1 MALVTSVRR
10 ESACSHLSES
20 LTRESSGL
28 LAGHLPHLFVLIVT
42 SCCLSVSSPVSLL
55 LFLSP
60 PGVGGK
66 GSLFLHR
73 QNSLLGLSQASSP
86 FKDILF
92 SSFLQM
98 FFPFFPCIF
107 FFLFSPCIERKSF
120 PDSAANLL
128 VLIPV
133 WYCQREHHCG
143 VGENELKG
151 TEK

>member
-1 MALVTSVRR
+1 MQFGVAGSRTNSEMALVTSVRR

-28 LAGHLPHLFVLIVT
+28 SAGHLPHLFVLIVT
-42 SCCLSVSSPVSLL
+42 SCCLSVSSVSLL

-60 PGVGGK
+60 RPGVGGK

-107 FFLFSPCIERKSF
+107 FSYSLHVSKENPFLT
-120 PDSAANLL
+120 LL
-128 VLIPV
+128 QIC
-133 WYCQREHHCG
+133 WF
-143 VGENELKG
+143 
-151 TEK
+151 